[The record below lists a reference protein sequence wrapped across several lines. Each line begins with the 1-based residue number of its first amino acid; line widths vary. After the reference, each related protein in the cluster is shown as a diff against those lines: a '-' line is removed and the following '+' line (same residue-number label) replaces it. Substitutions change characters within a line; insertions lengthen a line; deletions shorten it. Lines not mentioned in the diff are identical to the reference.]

1 MGTSVL
7 QLKNI
12 YKSFTGNRVLSDID
26 LTVSAG
32 EILCLVGGNG
42 SGKSTLIKIIS
53 GVHAPDSGS
62 IILNGNVYSKL
73 EPTESI
79 KQGIQVIYQDFS
91 VFPNL
96 TVAENITLGLQLSK
110 GKKFVNWGNV
120 RKEAKKHLRSSV

>member
-53 GVHAPDSGS
+53 GFMHLTQVASYSTGMS
-62 IILNGNVYSKL
+62 ILNLNLLNQSNKVYRLYIRIS
-73 EPTESI
+73 
-79 KQGIQVIYQDFS
+79 QC
-91 VFPNL
+91 FP
-96 TVAENITLGLQLSK
+96 I
-110 GKKFVNWGNV
+110 
-120 RKEAKKHLRSSV
+120 